1 MTISERLRSVRS
13 IKGLSQADAATK
25 YGLTLTSYKKY
36 EAGTVEPGAS
46 ALTNIAQAGINPYW
60 LLTGKGDM
68 WIESLDIREQV
79 PGYKPIFH
87 KHEITQLEE
96 STALSDD
103 FVLIPMYRM
112 ESSGE
117 NGSAMYE
124 EVEAGQLAF
133 RKDWIKSKGLQKEKL
148 ATLKA
153 RGDSMETTLH
163 DGDLLLID
171 TRIENI
177 IDDSIYIIQNE
188 QHLVVKRLQQS
199 LDGSV
204 SIISDNQRY
213 KEQNLNPEQAKSL
226 KIAGRVCWYG
236 HEI

>member
-1 MTISERLRSVRS
+1 MSISERMRLIRS
-13 IKGLSQADAATK
+13 KLELSQSDVASK
-25 YGLTLTSYKKY
+25 FNIPLGSWKKY
-36 EAGTVEPGAS
+36 EAGPSEPGAG
-46 ALTNIAQAGINPYW
+46 ALRELALGGINTNW
-60 LLTGKGDM
+60 LLTGEGDM
-68 WIESLDIREQV
+68 WLESLNIREQV

-171 TRIENI
+171 TRIESI

-213 KEQNLNPEQAKSL
+213 KEQYLNPEQAKSL